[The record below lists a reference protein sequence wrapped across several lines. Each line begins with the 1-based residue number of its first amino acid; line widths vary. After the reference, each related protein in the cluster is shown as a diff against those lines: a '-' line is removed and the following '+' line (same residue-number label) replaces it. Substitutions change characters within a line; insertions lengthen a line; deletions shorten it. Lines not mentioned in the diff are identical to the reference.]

1 MVSVSVSLVV
11 HWDNVHQHDVLGVLV
26 HPGERDSNGWKHPP
40 NGVLL
45 EQKEIIAELKHWS
58 F

>member
-1 MVSVSVSLVV
+1 MVSVSVALVV

-45 EQKEIIAELKHWS
+45 EQK
-58 F
+58 